1 MRATRLPIGAPCD
14 GGDRSTDEA
23 MEIARVRWGSLPG
36 IVKPIF
42 GFHFGAQP
50 IVTQDHSGASAEKLF
65 RRNRL
70 SQALL
75 GYAG

>member
-1 MRATRLPIGAPCD
+1 
-14 GGDRSTDEA
+14 